1 VNFSLGKAIKELRA
15 AKDITQ
21 AELAERVGVTMS
33 AISSYEVS
41 GRLPSYDVLVKIARV
56 FNVTTDFLL
65 GMGKKDVI
73 DVTGLSIQQRETISR
88 IVSEYKDFNGLR
100 SSINAEQKKSYA
112 KWLGNDYEELE
123 QIKNDRFIGIEEDED
138 DDEE

>member
-1 VNFSLGKAIKELRA
+1 MNFSLGKAIKELRA